1 MGSEVLK
8 GKLSTTTVTT
18 AGILLATLFLIW
30 HTFDPVYQTSFMTAG
45 RGPVF
50 YPRIILWAMLLF
62 SAIVLWEDRGKGA
75 NNEARGAYGWT
86 IAALVATGLYTLA
99 ITRIGFVF
107 STVIFMCVL
116 PWFMGYRRIPVILI
130 IAVLYTLAVWY
141 VFEKV
146 FLIILPSSPWF
157 QVF

>member
-1 MGSEVLK
+1 MGRDVLK
-8 GKLSTTTVTT
+8 GKLSVTTVTA
-18 AGILLATLFLIW
+18 AGSLLATLFLIW

-62 SAIVLWEDRGKGA
+62 SVIVLWEDHGKAEKLEVRGT
-75 NNEARGAYGWT
+75 YGWT
-86 IAALVATGLYTLA
+86 ISALVATGLYTLA

-107 STVIFMCVL
+107 STVIFMVLL
-116 PWFMGYRRIPVILI
+116 PWFMGYRRILVILVL
-130 IAVLYTLAVWY
+130 AVVYTLTVWY
-141 VFEKV
+141 VFEEI

-157 QVF
+157 EVF